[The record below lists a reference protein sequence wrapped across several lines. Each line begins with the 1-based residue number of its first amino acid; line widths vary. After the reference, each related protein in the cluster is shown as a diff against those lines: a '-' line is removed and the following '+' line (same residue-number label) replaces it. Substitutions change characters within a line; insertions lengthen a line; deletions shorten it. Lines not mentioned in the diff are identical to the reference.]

1 MIDYPITIVPLS
13 EEDGGGYLG
22 QALDLPGCM
31 SDGET
36 EAEALANT
44 KQAVAEWIEECKA
57 LGRRIPEPG
66 SAGNLLQKNAG

>member
-13 EEDGGGYLG
+13 DEDGGGFLG
-22 QALDLPGCM
+22 RALDLPGCM

-44 KQAVAEWIEECKA
+44 KQAIAEWIDECKA
-57 LGRRIPEPG
+57 LGREIPTPS
-66 SAGNLLQKNAG
+66 SASDLLRMNAG